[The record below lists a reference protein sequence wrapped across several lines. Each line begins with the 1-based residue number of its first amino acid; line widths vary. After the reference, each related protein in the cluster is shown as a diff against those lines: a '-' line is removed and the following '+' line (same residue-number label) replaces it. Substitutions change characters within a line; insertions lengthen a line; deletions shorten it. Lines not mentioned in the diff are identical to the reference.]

1 MMLDS
6 TTEIAKSYFP
16 TDTHRADFCAY
27 MLAAIRLT
35 VTWGL
40 ASSIARALTLKNWW
54 LESSDFIGL
63 AG

>member
-35 VTWGL
+35 VTLGL
-40 ASSIARALTLKNWW
+40 ASSIARALNLKN
-54 LESSDFIGL
+54 
-63 AG
+63 